1 MLTRPV
7 TLVAN
12 MMFMSSSAIP
22 GARATPLTRPL
33 WDVVSHRASDGL
45 VVKVTGNSRI
55 VHQHVNLLKLARKLA
70 YEAVDFAGLADVELD
85 WQYLHAAAYFFG
97 DVFCEL
103 FEIVEATSREDQ
115 FQIVWTCS
123 GEF

>member
-85 WQYLHAAAYFFG
+85 
-97 DVFCEL
+97 
-103 FEIVEATSREDQ
+103 
-115 FQIVWTCS
+115 
-123 GEF
+123 